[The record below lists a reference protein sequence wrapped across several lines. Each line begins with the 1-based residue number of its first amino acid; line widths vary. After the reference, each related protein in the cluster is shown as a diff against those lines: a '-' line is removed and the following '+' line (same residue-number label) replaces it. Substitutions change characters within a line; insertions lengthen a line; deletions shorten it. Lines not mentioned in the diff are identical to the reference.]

1 MIVFIIIYINYLL
14 LCYPSSAPLR
24 GGGFLIHYFLGD
36 GELYILIVIP
46 VFVFILLITFCSY
59 SVPAFYYHLVSP

>member
-1 MIVFIIIYINYLL
+1 MIGFIIIYINYLL

-24 GGGFLIHYFLGD
+24 GGFLIHYFLGD